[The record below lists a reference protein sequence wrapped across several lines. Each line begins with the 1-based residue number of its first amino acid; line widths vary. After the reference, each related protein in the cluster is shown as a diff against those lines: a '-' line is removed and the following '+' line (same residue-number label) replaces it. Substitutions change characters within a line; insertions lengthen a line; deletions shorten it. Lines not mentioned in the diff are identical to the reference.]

1 MGVPKG
7 FPKMEYINDILK
19 NVSDR
24 KTQNNSGLQRRFSS
38 FCIKIQMWAS
48 SSVVVHGAPWC
59 QGSGSSSFVEWSGMA
74 SSLTVT
80 SWFKFTALAQAT
92 ASIFMSTI
100 VPVSERIARI

>member
-1 MGVPKG
+1 MSVIGKPKTTVAYKGG
-7 FPKMEYINDILK
+7 FLPF
-19 NVSDR
+19 
-24 KTQNNSGLQRRFSS
+24 G
-38 FCIKIQMWAS
+38 IKIQMWAS
-48 SSVVVHGAPWC
+48 SSVMGHGVC
-59 QGSGSSSFVEWSGMA
+59 MVSGLRLPLFVEWSGMA